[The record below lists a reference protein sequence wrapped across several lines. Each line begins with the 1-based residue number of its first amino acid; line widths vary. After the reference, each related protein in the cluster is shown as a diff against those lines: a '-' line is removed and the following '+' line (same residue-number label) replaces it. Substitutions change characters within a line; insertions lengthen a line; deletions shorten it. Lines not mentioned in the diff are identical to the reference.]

1 MSHIYCFADVRVGV
15 ESVHAAVHGLCADY
29 AADGPTAFTVRTVQ
43 RDIDAE
49 RSRAERPGF
58 SDAYLETLAVCR
70 GIAERLPFYDAFL
83 FHGSA
88 VAVDGEAYLFTARS
102 GTGKSTHTRLWRE
115 LLGARAVMVN
125 DDKPW
130 VRITGERAVVYGSPW
145 DGKHHLSRNIAVPL
159 RAVCILER
167 AAENTIR
174 PVSGTEALATLLQQI
189 YRPADPSALER
200 TLELIDR
207 LCGRVS
213 LYRLGCN
220 MDIGAAEL
228 SWRIMR
234 GEQAE

>member
-15 ESVHAAVHGLCADY
+15 ESVHAAVHGLGADY
-29 AADGPTAFTVRTVQ
+29 AADGPAAFTVRTAQ

-130 VRITGERAVVYGSPW
+130 VRVTGERAVVYGSPW

-174 PVSGTEALATLLQQI
+174 PVSGTDALATLLQQI
-189 YRPADPSALER
+189 YRPADPAALER